1 MKVLNRLLFP
11 AAVAV
16 IVLGTLGLTWPFPP
30 LFTSS
35 ANNFPLASNAWLNRE
50 TQIIESRANID
61 PQVLHYSLIAYEKAR
76 AQGLDNKQLL
86 TVIDYSKPSDE
97 KRLWVFDMRN
107 GRTLF
112 NTWVSHGKNSG
123 AATAN
128 SFSND
133 PGSLKSSLGVFVTDS
148 QPYNGDKGIAL
159 RMKGLEPGI
168 NNNAY
173 SRDIVFHGAWYV
185 NADTIRK
192 TGAVGRSWGCP
203 AVSTDLAKPLID
215 TIKDDT
221 LVFAYYPDRSWLA
234 HSRYT
239 S

>member
-1 MKVLNRLLFP
+1 MKLLKRLLFP
-11 AAVAV
+11 AAIAV

-30 LFTSS
+30 LFTSP
-35 ANNFPLASNAWLNRE
+35 NNFPVASNDWLNRE
-50 TQIIESRANID
+50 MQIIESRTNID
-61 PQVLHYSLIAYEKAR
+61 PSVLRLSLVAYSKAR
-76 AQGLDNKQLL
+76 REGLDSKQLL

-97 KRLWVFDMRN
+97 KRLWVFDLRN

-123 AATAN
+123 QATAN

-148 QPYNGDKGIAL
+148 TPYNGDKGIAL

-192 TGAVGRSWGCP
+192 YGEVGRSWGCP
-203 AVSTDLAKPLID
+203 AVSPELAKPLID

-221 LVFAYYPDRSWLA
+221 VVFAYYPDHNWLA
-234 HSRYT
+234 HSRFI